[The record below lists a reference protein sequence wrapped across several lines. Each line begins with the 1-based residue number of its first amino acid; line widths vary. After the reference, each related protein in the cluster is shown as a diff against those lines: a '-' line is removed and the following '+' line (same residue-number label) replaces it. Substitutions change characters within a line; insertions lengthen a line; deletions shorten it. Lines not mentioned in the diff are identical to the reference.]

1 MDQTLS
7 VALYAR
13 VSSQRQADE
22 MTICSQVAALR
33 QRIEQDGFRA
43 PDELCFQDEGYS
55 GSTLLRPALERLRD
69 LAYGGGVDRL
79 YVHSPDR
86 LARKYLYQML
96 LLEEFSRQGVQVTF
110 LNHDPQHQ
118 SAEGELLLQMQGMI
132 AEYERAKILERT
144 RRGRR
149 FAARQGKISVLGRAP
164 YGYRY
169 VSKPLGE
176 GEARYE
182 IVPEEAHLVQEMFTW
197 VGAEGL
203 SLGDVV
209 ERLTERQIPT
219 ATGKLRWNRST
230 IHGMLCQP
238 AYTGTAKYGK
248 TRMLPRTSGRRPRRG
263 APVTPREDKV
273 AYATPPEEQ
282 ESIQVPALVSDDL
295 FRAVAERLE
304 ENRLHQREQ
313 KQGGEFLLSG
323 LLVCHQCGS
332 AYCGR
337 RPRQHGGG
345 RYVYYHCLGTDR
357 YRHHGEKICANK
369 SVNGVALETSVWRDV
384 CSLLQDPGRLRR
396 ELERR
401 LQRTPKERSDSVH
414 SEESIAK
421 LKRRMARLLDAY
433 ENEWL
438 DKTEFES
445 RMSRVK
451 ERLVRAE
458 DVYAQQEREV
468 QEEADLRS
476 VVDQFESFAQQIANG
491 LDQADLPTQ
500 RKVLRLLIKRID
512 VDEHEVRLI
521 YKVNPHPFVLSPD
534 RGNFLQ
540 DCLKRLP
547 PPGGKGARR
556 AAWPRPFALCRYQW
570 VAGGT
575 PIQVLK

>member
-1 MDQTLS
+1 MDQTAS

-13 VSSQRQADE
+13 VSSQHQADE
-22 MTICSQVAALR
+22 MTIRSQVAALR
-33 QRIEQDGFRA
+33 QRIEQDGFQA

-69 LAYGGGVDRL
+69 LAYCRGIDRL

-96 LLEEFSRQGVQVTF
+96 LLEEFARQGVQVIF
-110 LNHDPQHQ
+110 LNQDPQHQ

-169 VSKPLGE
+169 VSKQFGE

-182 IVPEEAHLVQEMFTW
+182 IIPEEARLVQEMFTW

-209 ERLTERQIPT
+209 ERLAERQIPT
-219 ATGKLRWNRST
+219 VTGKLRWNRST
-230 IHGMLCQP
+230 IHGLLSQP

-248 TRMLPRTSGRRPRRG
+248 TRMIPRTSGRRSRRG
-263 APVTPREDKV
+263 APITPREEKV
-273 AYATPPEEQ
+273 ACPTAPEEQ
-282 ESIQVPALVSDDL
+282 ESIPVPALVSHDL

-337 RPRQHGGG
+337 RPRQHGGE

-357 YRHHGEKICANK
+357 YRHGGEKICANK
-369 SVNGVALETSVWRDV
+369 SVNGVALETSVWSDV
-384 CSLLQDPGRLRR
+384 CSLLQDPGRLRC

-401 LQRTPKERSDSVH
+401 LQRTPQERSDSVDR
-414 SEESIAK
+414 EESITK

-438 DKTEFES
+438 DKMEFES
-445 RMSRVK
+445 RMSRIK

-458 DVYAQQEREV
+458 EVSAQLEREV
-468 QEEADLRS
+468 QEEAELRS
-476 VVDQFESFAQQIANG
+476 VLDQFESFAQHIANG
-491 LDQADLPTQ
+491 LDNADLATQ
-500 RKVLRLLIKRID
+500 RKLLRLLIKRID
-512 VDEHEVRLI
+512 VDEHEVRLV
-521 YKVNPHPFVLSPD
+521 YKVNPHPFVLSPN
-534 RGNFLQ
+534 RGSFLQ
-540 DCLKRLP
+540 DCLKCLP
-547 PPGGKGARR
+547 PPGGKGEGVRVVVR
-556 AAWPRPFALCRYQW
+556 VYSPFG
-570 VAGGT
+570 AGLLT
-575 PIQVLK
+575 PP